1 MENWRVAV
9 LTAASTV
16 GIILVMVFIVG
27 IMQSGIVDV
36 IKEEVEQDFCSNL
49 PISEAKD
56 LEMCNENE
64 EKVYS
69 GLLEK

>member
-27 IMQSGIVDV
+27 LMQSGIVDV
-36 IKEEVEQDFCSNL
+36 IKDEVEKDFCNSL
-49 PISEAKD
+49 PISESRE
-56 LEMCNENE
+56 LEVCND
-64 EKVYS
+64 
-69 GLLEK
+69 

>member
-36 IKEEVEQDFCSNL
+36 IKEEVEKDFCNSL
-49 PISEAKD
+49 PISESRD
-56 LEMCNENE
+56 LEVCNENNG
-64 EKVYS
+64 KVYS

>member
-36 IKEEVEQDFCSNL
+36 IQEEVEKDFCNSL
-49 PISEAKD
+49 PISESRK
-56 LEMCNENE
+56 LEVC
-64 EKVYS
+64 KQ
-69 GLLEK
+69 

>member
-36 IKEEVEQDFCSNL
+36 IKEEVEKDFCNSL
-49 PISEAKD
+49 PFSVARE
-56 LEMCNENE
+56 LEVCNE
-64 EKVYS
+64 
-69 GLLEK
+69 

>member
-27 IMQSGIVDV
+27 LMQSGIVDV
-36 IKEEVEQDFCSNL
+36 IKEEVEKDFCNSL
-49 PISEAKD
+49 PISESKE
-56 LEMCNENE
+56 LEVC
-64 EKVYS
+64 KQ
-69 GLLEK
+69 

>member
-1 MENWRVAV
+1 MENWKVAV

-36 IKEEVEQDFCSNL
+36 IKEEIEKDYCMGL
-49 PISEAKD
+49 PFSVARD
-56 LEMCNENE
+56 LEVCNDRT
-64 EKVYS
+64 
-69 GLLEK
+69 